1 MKKGGIKEVGER
13 KEGGGRKE
21 ERGSYSRN
29 LIGFKKMGIQLT
41 KQEGAL
47 ARDFLPEALR

>member
-1 MKKGGIKEVGER
+1 MGER
-13 KEGGGRKE
+13 REGGGRKE
-21 ERGSYSRN
+21 ERGSYRRN

-41 KQEGAL
+41 KYESAL